1 MRRICFIIML
11 FLCCAL
17 QGCEKADYQENET
30 VTYVN
35 SSESRE
41 SEDTPETKIE
51 EIKETDKMDAYYGC
65 YQITQFYPTIY

>member
-11 FLCCAL
+11 FLCFAL

-35 SSESRE
+35 SPESKE
-41 SEDTPETKIE
+41 NEDMPKR
-51 EIKETDKMDAYYGC
+51 
-65 YQITQFYPTIY
+65 FFF